1 MLQSLKILLGSC
13 VCGVGYEQAVFEAV
27 YFNTTAMQIFTRR
40 LVGVTGIYESRCQ
53 LIPESST
60 SCWYGFSGSVKATRS
75 LLALALSKQQ
85 TDAQI
90 LLFLSLV
97 ARQNPLALSPCS
109 TGTTTMPPRTN
120 KIEQQSKIKPSKARG
135 EAPAPES
142 QPPAKRESQLSAK
155 PESRTELSEQQMTLS
170 NDLSPERNYLAQDRT
185 LSPDSQLMA
194 KLWTSTPP
202 VLPSE
207 AVLYEDLPKE
217 RRYRAQFYIRTLNA
231 IGIVDASIERFQS
244 NVSMSDATSMRL
256 DRELASLQETAAEM
270 LEDAQRQHDRV
281 IREAAEQKEKRI
293 KAIHTQT
300 KTTKEKLEKEK
311 AEHVVDMNKA
321 EAKVSELVLRNWD
334 LANQKQ
340 ALEHEGGFQLGLDVG
355 VIEERR
361 KTMEPSAGHCPRN
374 DFLGLRRFK
383 EQVYDDLDELE

>member
-1 MLQSLKILLGSC
+1 MS
-13 VCGVGYEQAVFEAV
+13 
-27 YFNTTAMQIFTRR
+27 
-40 LVGVTGIYESRCQ
+40 
-53 LIPESST
+53 
-60 SCWYGFSGSVKATRS
+60 
-75 LLALALSKQQ
+75 
-85 TDAQI
+85 
-90 LLFLSLV
+90 
-97 ARQNPLALSPCS
+97 
-109 TGTTTMPPRTN
+109 PRTN
-120 KIEQQSKIKPSKARG
+120 KIEQQSKIKPSKAPD
-135 EAPAPES
+135 EAPPPES
-142 QPPAKRESQLSAK
+142 QASANPK
-155 PESRTELSEQQMTLS
+155 SRTELAEQQMTLY
-170 NDLSPERNYLAQDRT
+170 NDLSPDRNSSAPDRP

-207 AVLYEDLPKE
+207 AVLYEDLPEE

-244 NVSMSDATSMRL
+244 TVSMSDATSMRL

-281 IREAAEQKEKRI
+281 IREAAEQKEKHI

-300 KTTKEKLEKEK
+300 KSTKEKLEKEK
-311 AEHVVDMNKA
+311 AEYVVDMNKA
-321 EAKVSELVLRNWD
+321 ETEVSELVLRNWD

-361 KTMEPSAGHCPRN
+361 KTRGPSTEHRPRN
-374 DFLGLRRFK
+374 NSPGLRMF
-383 EQVYDDLDELE
+383 EEEVYDDLKKLNFEEF

>member
-1 MLQSLKILLGSC
+1 
-13 VCGVGYEQAVFEAV
+13 
-27 YFNTTAMQIFTRR
+27 
-40 LVGVTGIYESRCQ
+40 
-53 LIPESST
+53 
-60 SCWYGFSGSVKATRS
+60 
-75 LLALALSKQQ
+75 
-85 TDAQI
+85 
-90 LLFLSLV
+90 
-97 ARQNPLALSPCS
+97 
-109 TGTTTMPPRTN
+109 MPPRTN

-142 QPPAKRESQLSAK
+142 QPSAKRESQLSTK

-170 NDLSPERNYLAQDRT
+170 NDLSPERNYPAQDRP

-207 AVLYEDLPKE
+207 AVLYEDLPEE

-244 NVSMSDATSMRL
+244 TVSMSDATSMRL
-256 DRELASLQETAAEM
+256 DQKLASLQETAAEM

-281 IREAAEQKEKRI
+281 VREAAEQKEKRI

-311 AEHVVDMNKA
+311 AEHVVDMSKA
-321 EAKVSELVLRNWD
+321 ETKVSELVLRNWD

-361 KTMEPSAGHCPRN
+361 KTMEPFAEHRPRN